1 MLQAMPETAITPK
14 SPSSSLSASTSSREE
29 SGHFSVENTL
39 ARCVRRKF
47 HVYSQLPIRCQRPNR
62 YYRPP
67 RTSFKLAGLGTIN
80 RTASINTAKSC
91 PDNATCA
98 SMFRVIGT
106 PHCKKSLSMIDLSA
120 SVMEAEN
127 GNFRSDSSSIVEMN
141 EEVDRVN
148 AGNEVGIGVGIKKWM
163 DGFVAPEPEEGSS
176 RYFQNP
182 RKAASMMCR
191 VLMLNAWRRRRGE
204 VLYLRDTI
212 DNLHLQIFVL
222 RRLIDTE
229 NIRICKMTGEV
240 HRVKMQFDETSKE
253 KDALRTVTASETLAA
268 ERGAMAEKAE
278 SVTEDLQMRLAMQ
291 IALVESSQR
300 QIQRYS
306 KELKAKQ
313 DEKSKL
319 EKFLRSS
326 EETGKSLKL
335 RTAFLETQLADRE
348 TNLRRLESAYNSQ
361 MSELNELRE
370 RLIRQSQEGGWS
382 SRMLQI
388 AGSVVRAPR
397 AILRTLLST
406 TNPALTS

>member
-1 MLQAMPETAITPK
+1 
-14 SPSSSLSASTSSREE
+14 
-29 SGHFSVENTL
+29 
-39 ARCVRRKF
+39 
-47 HVYSQLPIRCQRPNR
+47 
-62 YYRPP
+62 
-67 RTSFKLAGLGTIN
+67 
-80 RTASINTAKSC
+80 
-91 PDNATCA
+91 
-98 SMFRVIGT
+98 
-106 PHCKKSLSMIDLSA
+106 MIDLSA

-127 GNFRSDSSSIVEMN
+127 GNFRSDSSSTVEMN

-148 AGNEVGIGVGIKKWM
+148 AGNDVGIGVGIKKWM
-163 DGFVAPEPEEGSS
+163 DGFVAPDPEEGSS

-204 VLYLRDTI
+204 VIYLRDTI

-253 KDALRTVTASETLAA
+253 KDALQTEKEKMLEAMKRSDEVSEERLVAAENVRNELLTVQSQLRALDEQMSRDREKLLELRKEKGMLLEKVTASEKLAA

-278 SVTEDLQMRLAMQ
+278 SAAEDLQMRLAMQ
-291 IALVESSQR
+291 IALVESSQ
-300 QIQRYS
+300 QQNQRYS
-306 KELKAKQ
+306 KELKTKQ

-319 EKFLRSS
+319 EKLLRSS
-326 EETGKSLKL
+326 EETGRSLML

-348 TNLRRLESAYNSQ
+348 ADLRRLESAYNSQ
-361 MSELNELRE
+361 ISELNELRE
-370 RLIRQSQEGGWS
+370 RFIRQSQEGGWS